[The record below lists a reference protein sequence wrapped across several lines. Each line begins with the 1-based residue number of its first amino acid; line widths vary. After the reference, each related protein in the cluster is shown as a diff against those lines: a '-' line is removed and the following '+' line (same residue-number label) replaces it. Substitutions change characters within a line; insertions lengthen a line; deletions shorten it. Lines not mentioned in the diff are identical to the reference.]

1 MRKFLHIFPNC
12 DILNSWHTTSIKKFT
27 TNRRRFT
34 APGPPRKG
42 AGFGEHFLTA
52 AVFAAYAL
60 FVLIRLIVG
69 RDSAY
74 RSDVIRIVGVP
85 LLCLLAV
92 SVLRNLID
100 RRRPYEREDI
110 DPILNK
116 KKAGHSF
123 PSRHVASAFVI
134 GVVLLRY
141 AVWAGVLVLLAGILL
156 GYIRFAAGLHYPSDL
171 FAGAAF
177 GVLFGLIAFI

>member
-1 MRKFLHIFPNC
+1 MAHDLY
-12 DILNSWHTTSIKKFT
+12 KKVYDKQAAFYRSRPAAKKALALG
-27 TNRRRFT
+27 N
-34 APGPPRKG
+34 
-42 AGFGEHFLTA
+42 HFLTA